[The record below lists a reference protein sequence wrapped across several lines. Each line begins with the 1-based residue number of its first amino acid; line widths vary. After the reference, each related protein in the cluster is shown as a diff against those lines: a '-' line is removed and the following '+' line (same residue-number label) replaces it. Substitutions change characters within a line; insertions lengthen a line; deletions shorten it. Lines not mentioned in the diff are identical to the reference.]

1 MKNYLTCFSQQT
13 LLTRDWKNYYLVTK
27 FGPQDQISQ
36 EWSLGFLYPI
46 RCRTEMVLEYVRG
59 HWYRKLCFW
68 SFYFINSETS
78 NLVIFGN
85 SLKART
91 VVCSCGHHQPMKI
104 RTSFFHECIPK
115 SQLCGAPSHFYVQFY
130 GNEIFKDTGNCR
142 ASSSYFFLFFPI
154 FLSILLFFLFFSN
167 FLLFFLFFSHFTY
180 NKQIFVGDLNILSL
194 FKYVV
199 YRVH

>member
-27 FGPQDQISQ
+27 FDPQNQISQ

-59 HWYRKLCFW
+59 HWYRKRCFW

-91 VVCSCGHHQPMKI
+91 VVCSCGHHQPMRI

-130 GNEIFKDTGNCR
+130 GNEIFKDTGNCLKR
-142 ASSSYFFLFFPI
+142 PQFL
-154 FLSILLFFLFFSN
+154 LSIVDGGKTGVPTQKNLQSVRC
-167 FLLFFLFFSHFTY
+167 T
-180 NKQIFVGDLNILSL
+180 
-194 FKYVV
+194 
-199 YRVH
+199 